1 MDETSGFQ
9 RSTTTVPR
17 YPIIPDALTRRP
29 TPASECGAAPSG
41 RTGGRPHPGNRGLR
55 ACLRAGAVRGA
66 LAAARLAPGAGAGG
80 RDAGAR
86 ARLRGPPRRRARAG
100 PRLPRPP
107 LYVVAWYHS
116 CDA

>member
-66 LAAARLAPGAGAGG
+66 LAAARLAPGAGAGDG
-80 RDAGAR
+80 TPG
-86 ARLRGPPRRRARAG
+86 RGPGYAGRRAAGRAPVRASRG
-100 PRLPRPP
+100 RP
-107 LYVVAWYHS
+107 S
-116 CDA
+116 M